1 MQIIKENSLVI
12 FLFFYLIFGSLA
24 SINSGISFDENY
36 EEINWKE
43 NINITK
49 KLSNYLLHGEE
60 FDSKIIER
68 TMGYGIGFQLISQP
82 IQFLLKD
89 LVASGD
95 NISDFGG
102 HLLAKHFV
110 VFLFFFISGIF
121 FYLILKKI
129 IDNENFSK
137 TGTVIYLLYPYL
149 FGQSLFS
156 PKDVPFMSIWV
167 ICTYLSLKI
176 FERLIDKKDIS
187 IFNTILFAFMTS
199 YLLSIRIAGIL
210 VFLQYIVTFI
220 IYLSLT
226 KTDIIYF
233 IKKFYLNFLI
243 FIFGIVFFTIS
254 FYPELWINPLGV
266 VEIVNT
272 MANHFN
278 NVGTNTYGK
287 IMYSTNL
294 PSTYMLIWF
303 SVKLPTIIIIG
314 IFLIP
319 FTEKKIFSS
328 SKKSIYFGSI
338 LISSVLIPLVL
349 IFKKVHLY
357 DELRQVMFLFPL
369 IFIVGL
375 VSLYTFSNKFFYFT
389 GIITVALFFVENIK
403 INPYQYVWFNLPS
416 RYIDLTNKFE
426 LEYQGLSGREIA
438 KFLNNSDKKDL
449 CILANPMH
457 SVKPFLNRNNF
468 NCFDMWQ
475 KIDTNYKRPF
485 LGVQNVRNLKK
496 GKPFKCES
504 IHETSFTLLFH
515 KKKFITGKLLECT

>member
-1 MQIIKENSLVI
+1 MIAND
-12 FLFFYLIFGSLA
+12 
-24 SINSGISFDENY
+24 N
-36 EEINWKE
+36 
-43 NINITK
+43 
-49 KLSNYLLHGEE
+49 
-60 FDSKIIER
+60 
-68 TMGYGIGFQLISQP
+68 
-82 IQFLLKD
+82 
-89 LVASGD
+89 

-129 IDNENFSK
+129 IENENFSK
-137 TGTVIYLLYPYL
+137 TGTIIYLLYPYL

-187 IFNTILFAFMTS
+187 NFNTILFAFMTS

-210 VFLQYIVTFI
+210 IFLQYLVTFI
-220 IYLSLT
+220 IYLNLT
-226 KTDIIYF
+226 NTNILYF
-233 IKKFYLNFLI
+233 IKKFYLNLLI
-243 FIFGIVFFTIS
+243 FVFGTIFFTIV

-266 VEIVNT
+266 VEVINT

-303 SVKLPTIIIIG
+303 SVKLPAIIIIG

-338 LISSVLIPLVL
+338 LISTILIPLVL
-349 IFKKVHLY
+349 IFRKVHLY

-369 IFIVGL
+369 LFIVGL
-375 VSLYTFSNKFFYFT
+375 VSVYTFSNKFFYLT
-389 GIITVALFFVENIK
+389 GILTITLFLVENIK

-416 RYIDLTNKFE
+416 RSIDLTNKFE

-438 KFLNNSDKKDL
+438 EYLNNSDKKNL
-449 CILANPMH
+449 CILANPIH
-457 SVKPFLNRNNF
+457 SVRPFLNKNDF

-475 KIDTNYKRPF
+475 KIDTDYKRPF

-496 GKPFKCES
+496 SNPFKCES
-504 IHETSFTLLFH
+504 IHETGFKLLFH

>member
-1 MQIIKENSLVI
+1 
-12 FLFFYLIFGSLA
+12 LIA
-24 SINSGISFDENY
+24 NDN
-36 EEINWKE
+36 
-43 NINITK
+43 
-49 KLSNYLLHGEE
+49 
-60 FDSKIIER
+60 
-68 TMGYGIGFQLISQP
+68 
-82 IQFLLKD
+82 
-89 LVASGD
+89 

-129 IDNENFSK
+129 IENENFSK
-137 TGTVIYLLYPYL
+137 TGTIIYLLYPYL

-187 IFNTILFAFMTS
+187 NFNTILFAFMTS

-210 VFLQYIVTFI
+210 IFLQYLVTFI
-220 IYLSLT
+220 IYLNLT
-226 KTDIIYF
+226 NTNILYF

-243 FIFGIVFFTIS
+243 FVFGTIFFTIV

-266 VEIVNT
+266 VEVINT

-303 SVKLPTIIIIG
+303 SIKLPAIIIIG

-338 LISSVLIPLVL
+338 LISTILIPLVL
-349 IFKKVHLY
+349 IFRKVHLY

-369 IFIVGL
+369 LFIVGL
-375 VSLYTFSNKFFYFT
+375 VSVYTFSNKFFYLT
-389 GIITVALFFVENIK
+389 GILTITLFLVENIK

-416 RYIDLTNKFE
+416 RSIDLTNKFE

-438 KFLNNSDKKDL
+438 EYLNNSDKKNL

-457 SVKPFLNRNNF
+457 SVRPFLNKNDF

-475 KIDTNYKRPF
+475 KIDTDYKRPF

-496 GKPFKCES
+496 SNPFKCES
-504 IHETSFTLLFH
+504 IHETGFKLLFH
-515 KKKFITGKLLECT
+515 KKKFITGKVLECT

>member
-1 MQIIKENSLVI
+1 MQIIKKNFLII
-12 FLFFYLIFGSLA
+12 FLFFYLILGSIA
-24 SINSGISFDENY
+24 SIKSGISFDENH
-36 EEINWKE
+36 EEINWKD
-43 NINITK
+43 NINIAK
-49 KLSNYLLHGEE
+49 KLSSHLFYGEE
-60 FDSKIIER
+60 FDPKILER
-68 TMGYGIGFQLISQP
+68 TVGYGIGFQLISQP

-89 LVASGD
+89 LIAND
-95 NISDFGG
+95 NNISDFGG

-129 IDNENFSK
+129 IENENFSK
-137 TGTVIYLLYPYL
+137 TGTIIYLLYPYL

-187 IFNTILFAFMTS
+187 NFNTILFAFMTS

-210 VFLQYIVTFI
+210 IFLQYLVTFI
-220 IYLSLT
+220 IYLNLT
-226 KTDIIYF
+226 NTNILYF

-243 FIFGIVFFTIS
+243 FVFGTIFFTIV

-266 VEIVNT
+266 VEVINT

-303 SVKLPTIIIIG
+303 SVKLPAIIIIG

-338 LISSVLIPLVL
+338 LISTILIPLVL
-349 IFKKVHLY
+349 IFRKVHLY

-369 IFIVGL
+369 LFIVGL
-375 VSLYTFSNKFFYFT
+375 VSVYTFSNKFFYLT
-389 GIITVALFFVENIK
+389 GILTITLFLVENIK

-416 RYIDLTNKFE
+416 RSIDLTNKFE

-438 KFLNNSDKKDL
+438 EYLNNSDKKNL

-457 SVKPFLNRNNF
+457 SVRPFLNKNDF

-475 KIDTNYKRPF
+475 KIDTDYKRPF

-496 GKPFKCES
+496 SNPFKCES
-504 IHETSFTLLFH
+504 IHETGFKLLFH
-515 KKKFITGKLLECT
+515 KKKFITGKVLECT